1 MGDNPIKFQ
10 DNPLKTVGG
19 VRRFQDHPL
28 KTVGAVRRFQDHP
41 LKTVGGVVFTRIAM
55 NSNTISLNAMAQKE

>member
-1 MGDNPIKFQ
+1 MGDNPIK
-10 DNPLKTVGG
+10 
-19 VRRFQDHPL
+19 FQDHPL